1 MIEFGG
7 HPAYQ
12 QIADDL
18 RRGISD
24 GTLAP
29 GAKLPSESDLIAQ
42 YKVSRVVARMAI
54 AQLRSEGLIVSHA
67 GKGSFVRSR
76 PPRRRI
82 ASDRYQ
88 REVQQIPHS
97 DQTIEPQ
104 TSFTH
109 DQKISWSQYRL
120 DKEFTEVPADAK
132 LAELF
137 ETDINEPLLKRQFVF
152 YADDLPQQ
160 MSTSY
165 LLMRTVRG
173 TPVADPAN
181 EPWPGGNIA
190 QLATLGKI
198 INRVE
203 ESVQARMPTPEE
215 ISILTIT
222 TGIPV
227 ITITRRMLVD
237 DEVLEVAAD
246 IVIPADRTIL
256 DYTIVLDAP
265 Q

>member
-7 HPAYQ
+7 RPAYH

-18 RRGISD
+18 RRHISD

-29 GAKLPSESDLIAQ
+29 GDKLPSESTLSAQ

-54 AQLRSEGLIVSHA
+54 AQLRNDGLIISHT
-67 GKGSFVRSR
+67 GKGSFVRNR
-76 PPRRRI
+76 PPQRRI

-88 REVQQIPHS
+88 REVEQIPRNN
-97 DQTIEPQ
+97 QTIEPQ

-109 DQKISWSQYRL
+109 DQQIPWNQYRL
-120 DKEFTEVPADAK
+120 DKKFTEVQANAQ

-137 ETDINEPLLKRQFVF
+137 ETEINEPLLKRQFIF
-152 YADDLPQQ
+152 YANELPQQ

-165 LLMRTVRG
+165 LLMKTVRD
-173 TPVADPAN
+173 TPIADPAN

-215 ISILTIT
+215 TSTLAIT
-222 TGIPV
+222 PGIPV
-227 ITITRRMLVD
+227 LTITRRMLAD
-237 DEVLEVAAD
+237 NEILEVAAD
-246 IVIPADRTIL
+246 IIIPADRTIL
-256 DYTIVLDAP
+256 DYSITLNPP